1 MFRWGSRF
9 RNRFSPVGL
18 DLGSVQIKLV
28 QFRHERGQIIVHR
41 RGIFPLED
49 GVIEQGR
56 VADGEALSRQLRQIF
71 KELKLKRRDT
81 FLCVGNNTVILRSFT
96 LPAMSPVEI
105 AAAVRWEAA
114 RYHPVPDEMITDYIV
129 TGERSSNGKRV
140 VETGVVS
147 VLREIV
153 AGYLEPVSRA
163 GFRPAGV
170 EIEPLALCR
179 AARFFTGTG
188 DGKRLLLDIGEENS
202 ILVIIEEGRYLFSRF
217 LNFGARHLHGH
228 GSNVHEVVA
237 KKTAGWTGVAAGFGE
252 TVDGPIAQV
261 HRALEYYAYQAPE
274 SGGEFNELLLF
285 GGGAAAGL
293 ASFMDDERMPE
304 PAVFTFHKENDPV
317 HEPVPSAGGDSL
329 FGVAG
334 GLALRGWI
342 NEKGY

>member
-1 MFRWGSRF
+1 MFRWGVPVSGTGSLPWVWIWDRC
-9 RNRFSPVGL
+9 RLNWSSSGMSGGADYRPSPG
-18 DLGSVQIKLV
+18 
-28 QFRHERGQIIVHR
+28 
-41 RGIFPLED
+41 GIFPLED

-96 LPAMSPVEI
+96 LPAMSPPVEI

-147 VLREIV
+147 VPREIV

-179 AARFFTGTG
+179 AARFFYRHRG
-188 DGKRLLLDIGEENS
+188 
-202 ILVIIEEGRYLFSRF
+202 GRQ
-217 LNFGARHLHGH
+217 
-228 GSNVHEVVA
+228 
-237 KKTAGWTGVAAGFGE
+237 E
-252 TVDGPIAQV
+252 TV
-261 HRALEYYAYQAPE
+261 
-274 SGGEFNELLLF
+274 
-285 GGGAAAGL
+285 AGY
-293 ASFMDDERMPE
+293 
-304 PAVFTFHKENDPV
+304 
-317 HEPVPSAGGDSL
+317 
-329 FGVAG
+329 
-334 GLALRGWI
+334 W
-342 NEKGY
+342 